1 MKRLLFITHR
11 LPYPPDKGERVRAF
25 HELQALAQHFE
36 ITLASLAHEASDL
49 ESAQMLHRWC
59 SQVLLAGRSAWAGR
73 FGAGLSLLTGRAAS
87 EGYFASRLLARG
99 IARSGKDQP
108 FDIVL
113 GYCSSMLPYVLRA
126 PACQRLIDLVD
137 VDSAKWAAY
146 AKQSSGLRKWLYGRE
161 ARLVARL
168 ERRSV
173 RECQAVFLVSQNE
186 TGAMGVRSERLVA
199 LPNGVDAEFF
209 TPQSPTDPPGAEIVF
224 TGSMDYRP
232 NAEAVCWFAR
242 SVLPAVRKRVGG
254 ASFWIV
260 GRNPTRAVQR
270 LAEED
275 PAVHVTGAVPD
286 VRPFLARAQIAVAPL
301 HIARGIQNKVLEAM
315 AMGKPV
321 IVSPQAAEG
330 IEAAAD
336 VELLLARTAQ
346 EWEDQVVLLLGSP
359 GRRAELG
366 ALARLCVRERYS
378 WPARMAPLVDLC
390 LRLAEEPA

>member
-11 LPYPPDKGERVRAF
+11 MPYPPDKGERVRAF

-36 ITLASLAHEASDL
+36 ITLASLAYEASDL
-49 ESAQMLHRWC
+49 ESAQMLRCWC
-59 SQVLLAGRSAWAGR
+59 SQVLLVGRSAWAGR
-73 FGAGLSLLTGRAAS
+73 LRAGLSLLTGRAAS
-87 EGYFASRLLARG
+87 EGYFASRSLAQA
-99 IARSGKDQP
+99 IARSGKGQP
-108 FDIVL
+108 FDVVL
-113 GYCSSMLPYVLRA
+113 GYCSSMLPYALRA
-126 PACQRLIDLVD
+126 PARQRLIDLVD

-146 AKQSSGLRKWLYGRE
+146 AGQSSGLRKWLYGRE

-168 ERRSV
+168 ERQSV
-173 RECQAVFLVSQNE
+173 RECRAVFLVSQNE
-186 TGAMGVRSERLVA
+186 IDALGIRSERLIA
-199 LPNGVDAEFF
+199 LPNGVDTEFF
-209 TPQSPTDPPGAEIVF
+209 SPQAPSDPPSAEIVF

-232 NAEAVCWFAR
+232 NVEAVCWFAR

-270 LAEED
+270 LAEEV

-330 IEAAAD
+330 IEAAPD
-336 VELLLARTAQ
+336 VELLLARTVQ
-346 EWEDQVVLLLGSP
+346 EWEDQVVLLLGSS
-359 GRRAELG
+359 GRCAELG
-366 ALARLCVRERYS
+366 ALARQCVRERYS

-390 LRLAEEPA
+390 LRLAEESA